1 MQREGVALMRCYVRW
16 WVAVGLLGALVL
28 GVAPA
33 SAQVR
38 QYASG
43 QTVVPVYE
51 GWEKNVDGSFNLVFG
66 YFNRNWEESLDI
78 PTGPNNF
85 LEPGVADQGQPTRFY
100 PRRSQFIFRV
110 RVPADFGDQEV
121 VWTLSNKGEETLRAY
136 ATLLPEYFIDKLV
149 ISANTGGAGGAG
161 GGDPALHTNEP
172 PTLQVEG
179 GTTRTVTAGDPV
191 VLIAT
196 ARDDGVPTPR
206 PMFQTR
212 AGVSGRPAPDSATG
226 LRVSWFVYRG
236 AGQVTFD
243 PPQITEW
250 VDSRAGAN
258 APMAPG
264 WSTPETPVDNQWVV
278 RATFA
283 EPGTYVLRAQAH
295 DGALPVAEDITF
307 TVNP

>member
-1 MQREGVALMRCYVRW
+1 MRALGIRQQIGGVLLSALALT
-16 WVAVGLLGALVL
+16 VAST
-28 GVAPA
+28 

-51 GWEKNVDGSFNLVFG
+51 GWEKNADGSFTLVFG
-66 YFNRNWEESLDI
+66 YFNRNWEEALDI
-78 PTGPNNF
+78 PMGPNNF
-85 LEPGVADQGQPTRFY
+85 MEPGVADQGQPTHFY

-110 RVPADFGDQEV
+110 RVPADFGNKEV
-121 VWTLSNKGEETLRAY
+121 VWTLINKGETLRAY

-161 GGDPALHTNEP
+161 GGDPAIHTNEP
-172 PTLQVEG
+172 PTLRVEG
-179 GTTRTVTAGDPV
+179 RTTRTVTVGTPV
-191 VLIAT
+191 PLIAT
-196 ARDDGVPTPR
+196 ARDDGIPTPR
-206 PMFQTR
+206 PMFGSQP
-212 AGVSGRPAPDSATG
+212 GISGRPAPDSATG

-264 WSTPETPVDNQWVV
+264 WSTPEPPVDNQWMVQ
-278 RATFA
+278 ATFA
-283 EPGTYVLRAQAH
+283 EPGTYVLRCQAH